1 MKKIT
6 TYWLLAAAMTLA
18 GCASDN
24 DIATEYAGDEND
36 AVTINAT
43 RVATSTSLYS
53 TALAEGETFCLVNET
68 RQSLGRTNK
77 YKAVYEVTSSGI
89 VPQESAE
96 YVVWQT
102 GKDKSGNEITQ
113 NTFRAVIPDDAPL
126 SNFQLPTDQST
137 ADKLKAAD
145 WQLAS
150 DSPEVTAMQT
160 KPTLSLNFEH
170 QLAKIVITIS
180 ENVKSDLASLSNL
193 QILGSVTPLYSADDR
208 TIQAIVE
215 PATSTPNAPLLTFAD
230 AAGETYIISLPT
242 SITSLD
248 KGKQYN
254 FTLTGGHDLL
264 TISSVSVTDWTS
276 EPINMES
283 SDAKTDQYDYVTFT
297 AEGEQGF
304 KFVVTPYSEGSLCTI
319 PGFEYSVDN
328 GEWKSIPATGMTEE
342 DEWITFGGGQ
352 SSLRLRGKN
361 LNGTSVDNGYSRVSF
376 KDNNVKVA
384 CSGDIRT
391 LIDYEN
397 YANVDTKN
405 ARFIFLFSKCVPLT
419 SAPKL
424 PATDLADYC
433 YAYMFNDCQSLTDA
447 PALPATI
454 LADWCYYDMFQRC
467 ISLHKAPTLPA
478 TDLATGCYAGMFTL
492 CTSLT
497 EAPELPATKLA
508 NDCYIG
514 MFTLCTLLTEAPELP
529 ATTLANNCYSQMFAV
544 CYSLRKAPDLPAKT
558 LTSGCYNEM
567 FINCITLSEIKM
579 LASNIDNNI
588 SPLTGWLKGA
598 GKSATSRKLIVD
610 SQDTYNGLAGYNL
623 LPDQWKSTET
633 GATVVDKNGNAIT
646 DD

>member
-53 TALAEGETFCLVNET
+53 TALADGETFCLVNET

-160 KPTLSLNFEH
+160 KPTHSLNIEH
-170 QLAKIVITIS
+170 QLTKIVITIS

-215 PATSTPNAPLLTFAD
+215 PATSTPNAHLLTFAD
-230 AAGETYIISLPT
+230 AAGETYNISLPT

-283 SDAKTDQYDYVTFT
+283 SDAKSDQYDYVTFT

-304 KFVVTPYSEGSLCTI
+304 KFVVTSFPGNGITEEF

-328 GEWKSIPATGMTEE
+328 GEWISIPGTGMN
-342 DEWITFGGGQ
+342 DYVPFGGDRGT
-352 SSLRLRGKN
+352 LRLRGKSFDN
-361 LNGTSVDNGYSRVSF
+361 IGTSQIIPWESTPHARVTF
-376 KDNNVKVA
+376 ENDVKVA

-397 YANVDTKN
+397 YASVETGN
-405 ARFIFLFSKCVPLT
+405 ATFFRLFHKCTQLT

-424 PATDLADYC
+424 PATKLAAFC
-433 YAYMFNDCQSLTDA
+433 YGDMFSGCSSLKEA
-447 PALPATI
+447 PGLPATE
-454 LADWCYYDMFQRC
+454 LEHDCY
-467 ISLHKAPTLPA
+467 S
-478 TDLATGCYAGMFTL
+478 GMFED

-497 EAPELPATKLA
+497 EAPVLPSTKLA
-508 NDCYIG
+508 ITCYNY
-514 MFTLCTLLTEAPELP
+514 MFSGCTSLTKAPVLP
-529 ATTLANNCYSQMFAV
+529 ATTLEAHCYDYMFRI
-544 CYSLRKAPDLPAKT
+544 CS
-558 LTSGCYNEM
+558 N
-567 FINCITLSEIKM
+567 LSEIKM
-579 LASNIDNNI
+579 LAHSYIEDYLTNYF
-588 SPLTGWLKGA
+588 TGWLDNA
-598 GKSATSRKLIVD
+598 GTSAPSRTLILD
-610 SQDTYNGLAGYNL
+610 SQDAYNGLDGFSL
-623 LPDQWKSTET
+623 LPTEWRAT
-633 GATVVDKNGNAIT
+633 NPGTTVVDKNGNAIT